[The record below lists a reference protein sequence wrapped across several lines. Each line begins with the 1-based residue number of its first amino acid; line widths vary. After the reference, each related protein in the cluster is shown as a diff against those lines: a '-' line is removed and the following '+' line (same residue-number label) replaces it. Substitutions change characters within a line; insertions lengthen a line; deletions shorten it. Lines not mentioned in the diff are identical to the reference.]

1 MSKNLEN
8 MSEELVQ
15 KAKTF
20 GATSA
25 ESTVVQ
31 NKSLTLETKNTKL
44 EKVETAESLE
54 LGLRVFINSQSAS
67 VSISNFNSDAID
79 EMILRAIAMAK
90 EAIPDELSSPADI
103 NQILSSWNMKS
114 FELFDITYDDQN
126 FEKYK
131 NLALEVESA
140 ALEVTDISQSESAGF
155 SSNYSNFHFTTSNGF
170 SSGYQR
176 TAFGLYCSAIA
187 GTGSSM
193 ERDFASEGRT
203 FFNDLPSASSIGL
216 LAANRATARL
226 KPKRPPTG
234 LYPVLFDQRISSSL
248 IGHLTAAINGMAIC
262 RGSSWLL
269 GSLNKKILPEN
280 LSLSEDPNRPRIA
293 GSRPFDA
300 EGLPTTQKNFVE
312 NGVLKNYIL
321 DLRSARKLNLEPL
334 GNAYRSLASAPQP
347 GVGNLELSPGN
358 STCEQL
364 LGNIKSGLLVTS
376 LIGATINQNT
386 GDYSR
391 GANGFWIEN
400 GQVAFPVNEC
410 TIAGNLKEMLLNV
423 IAGNDGKSHLSKV
436 VPSLLI
442 EKMTVA
448 SR

>member
-20 GATSA
+20 GATCA

-90 EAIPDELSSPADI
+90 EAIPDELSGPADI

-280 LSLSEDPNRPRIA
+280 LSLCEDPNRPRIA

>member
-1 MSKNLEN
+1 

-20 GATSA
+20 GATCA

-90 EAIPDELSSPADI
+90 EAIPDELSGPADI

-280 LSLSEDPNRPRIA
+280 LSLCEDPNRPRIA

>member
-20 GATSA
+20 GATCA

-90 EAIPDELSSPADI
+90 EAIPDELSGPADI

-226 KPKRPPTG
+226 KPK
-234 LYPVLFDQRISSSL
+234 
-248 IGHLTAAINGMAIC
+248 
-262 RGSSWLL
+262 
-269 GSLNKKILPEN
+269 
-280 LSLSEDPNRPRIA
+280 
-293 GSRPFDA
+293 
-300 EGLPTTQKNFVE
+300 
-312 NGVLKNYIL
+312 
-321 DLRSARKLNLEPL
+321 
-334 GNAYRSLASAPQP
+334 
-347 GVGNLELSPGN
+347 
-358 STCEQL
+358 
-364 LGNIKSGLLVTS
+364 
-376 LIGATINQNT
+376 
-386 GDYSR
+386 
-391 GANGFWIEN
+391 
-400 GQVAFPVNEC
+400 
-410 TIAGNLKEMLLNV
+410 
-423 IAGNDGKSHLSKV
+423 
-436 VPSLLI
+436 
-442 EKMTVA
+442 
-448 SR
+448 

>member
-1 MSKNLEN
+1 

-90 EAIPDELSSPADI
+90 EAIPDELSGPADI

-280 LSLSEDPNRPRIA
+280 LSLCEDPNRPRIA

>member
-90 EAIPDELSSPADI
+90 EAIPDELSGPADI

-280 LSLSEDPNRPRIA
+280 LSLCEDPNRPRIA